1 MVNFYSY
8 EVAGDQKTGNK
19 NHLQLLCGRKGIHYQ
34 GPETTNGIVPWPLG
48 QYTTFNGV
56 PNNGNYSLSG
66 IFPDKSYLIG
76 NPYPSALDANKF

>member
-19 NHLQLLCGRKGIHYQ
+19 NHLQLLCGRERIHCR

-56 PNNGNYSLSG
+56 QIMETILLSG